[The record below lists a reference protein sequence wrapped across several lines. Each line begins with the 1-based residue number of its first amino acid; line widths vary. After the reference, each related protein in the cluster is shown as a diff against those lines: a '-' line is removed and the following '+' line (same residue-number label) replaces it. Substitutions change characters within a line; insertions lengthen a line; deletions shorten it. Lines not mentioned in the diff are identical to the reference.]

1 MWRYQVC
8 KQADLVLALSEDWKE
23 KFEKTIGI
31 CNCEVLNNGIDTET
45 LGIAVCDTD
54 KNQNKFVLLGRLGER
69 KGAYDLVNA
78 VELAVKKN
86 PSIKVY
92 MAGDG
97 EIDKVKAQVKE
108 KHLEKNIDVVG
119 WVDFNG
125 KMELLKKVSTVVL
138 PSYNEGL
145 PMAILEGMAAGKAI
159 ISTTVGAIPEVVTD
173 ENGFI
178 MEPGDVKALA
188 EALVVCSTDAE
199 LLRRISMNNIE
210 KANSCFSMKKMHEI
224 LSGYYKQVCDEE

>member
-1 MWRYQVC
+1 
-8 KQADLVLALSEDWKE
+8 
-23 KFEKTIGI
+23 
-31 CNCEVLNNGIDTET
+31 
-45 LGIAVCDTD
+45 
-54 KNQNKFVLLGRLGER
+54 
-69 KGAYDLVNA
+69 
-78 VELAVKKN
+78 
-86 PSIKVY
+86 
-92 MAGDG
+92 
-97 EIDKVKAQVKE
+97 
-108 KHLEKNIDVVG
+108 
-119 WVDFNG
+119 
-125 KMELLKKVSTVVL
+125 
-138 PSYNEGL
+138 
-145 PMAILEGMAAGKAI
+145 MAAGKAI